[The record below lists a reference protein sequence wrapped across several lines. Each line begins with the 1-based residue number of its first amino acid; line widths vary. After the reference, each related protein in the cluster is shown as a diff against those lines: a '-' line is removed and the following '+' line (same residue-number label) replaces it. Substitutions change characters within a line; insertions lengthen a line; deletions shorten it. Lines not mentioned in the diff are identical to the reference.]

1 MKCFLFFFIYICYY
15 YINTL
20 YVLKCVIYLV
30 FKYFSIDL
38 LYSIYLFSW
47 KACFFISIFLC
58 EFIFVDT
65 FTPALPSISNVHI
78 QTIYIQMSTNICI
91 LCIYTSIHQSA
102 LPHVQSHLYLLSR
115 STKLL
120 PPLPFPFFPSP
131 SSLPRSYL

>member
-1 MKCFLFFFIYICYY
+1 M
-15 YINTL
+15 
-20 YVLKCVIYLV
+20 LKCVIYLV

-102 LPHVQSHLYLLSR
+102 LPHVQVHLYLLSR
-115 STKLL
+115 STNLL
-120 PPLPFPFFPSP
+120 PPFPPPFLPLPLLSP
-131 SSLPRSYL
+131 KKLSLNLKSAPAYQNKIVFIC